1 MAKSSAR
8 KTADAI
14 HNIPEYYTGTTE
26 PTGDQLKMG
35 DMWFEEEIVRARSSG
50 TPLPSISKLIEKR
63 KRKRLV
69 GLLLRYL
76 NSTRKGA
83 GNGRRISI

>member
-8 KTADAI
+8 KTADAV
-14 HNIPEYYTGTTE
+14 HKIPEYYTGTEE

-50 TPLPSISKLIEKR
+50 TSFPSISKLIEKR
-63 KRKRLV
+63 KREAASRPPVKIPKLNKKRS
-69 GLLLRYL
+69 R
-76 NSTRKGA
+76 
-83 GNGRRISI
+83 

>member
-14 HNIPEYYTGTTE
+14 HKIPEYYTGTTE

-35 DMWFEEEIVRARSSG
+35 DMWFDGEIVRTKSSG
-50 TPLPSISKLIEKR
+50 TPLPSVSKIIEKR
-63 KRKRLV
+63 KQEAVSRPPVMIPKLSKKRS
-69 GLLLRYL
+69 R
-76 NSTRKGA
+76 
-83 GNGRRISI
+83 